1 MPSNAA
7 PPRPLATAVV
17 RCHYRR
23 TSHRHIDR
31 TSVQPIPVR
40 LGARNR
46 SLSCYIS
53 TRSSE
58 MSDQQQ
64 DSNAD
69 QIWKP
74 PVQPVENTAP
84 SESLIKKKRM
94 LNRGSF

>member
-1 MPSNAA
+1 
-7 PPRPLATAVV
+7 
-17 RCHYRR
+17 
-23 TSHRHIDR
+23 
-31 TSVQPIPVR
+31 
-40 LGARNR
+40 
-46 SLSCYIS
+46 
-53 TRSSE
+53 

-64 DSNAD
+64 DSDAD